1 MHISCV
7 RGSPLIRAAWVLV
20 AILVTGLGFLRLTGS
35 PAVVEPAGKS
45 VEETARKDQ
54 RLRARFVLTFSD
66 RPEHVELASAGEVV
80 SRTFSSESMENEIQ
94 GNLLIDPEEP
104 VVSVKVQWYELGE
117 KHGFVKLVLEVEG
130 QPTITRVFDEAGDID
145 DFLEVAF

>member
-20 AILVTGLGFLRLTGS
+20 AIFATGLGFMRLTGQRES
-35 PAVVEPAGKS
+35 HAPVEYAAGK
-45 VEETARKDQ
+45 EDKKI
-54 RLRARFVLTFSD
+54 RARYQLTFSD
-66 RPEHVELASAGEVV
+66 RPEHVELVSGDQVV

-94 GNLLIDPEEP
+94 GDLLIDPKEP
-104 VVSVKVQWYELGE
+104 VVLMKVNWYELGE
-117 KHGFVKLVLEVEG
+117 KHAFVKLVLEVEG
-130 QPTITRVFDEAGDID
+130 QPTITRVFDAAGNID